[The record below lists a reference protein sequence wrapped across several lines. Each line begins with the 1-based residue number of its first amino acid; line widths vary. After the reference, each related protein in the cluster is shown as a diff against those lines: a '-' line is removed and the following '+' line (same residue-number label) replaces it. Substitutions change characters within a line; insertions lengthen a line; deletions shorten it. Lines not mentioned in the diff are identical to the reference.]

1 MYSIIRTDIR
11 NILRDPSLLLI
22 FFVPFIILVLLRLGF
37 PALQSVW
44 PDVDKY
50 ATIGLAMMCITVA
63 IMPGIAVAFAMLDE
77 KDNNLDTVL
86 QILPVSFKRITWYR
100 MVTIFGFGFLSAL
113 LLLSF
118 SGIPSGNPAQK
129 FLLALLAATSA
140 PLMAII
146 PAFYAQ
152 NKIEGATYTKL
163 LNFMIMLPL
172 PAFLF
177 PGWWSW
183 LMMIF
188 PAWWIYFA
196 FTGTDNN
203 LVFVLAIAGG
213 VMLHAAAIFII
224 MKSIFKA
231 K

>member
-1 MYSIIRTDIR
+1 MYSIIRTDIK

-22 FFVPFIILVLLRLGF
+22 CFVPFLILALLRLGF
-37 PALQSVW
+37 PALQNVW
-44 PDVDKY
+44 PEADEY
-50 ATIGLAMMCITVA
+50 ASLGLAMFCITVA

-86 QILPVSFKRITWYR
+86 QILPVSYKKITWYR
-100 MVTIFGFGFLSAL
+100 MGLIFGFGFISAML
-113 LLLSF
+113 LLIF
-118 SGIPSGNPAQK
+118 SGIPSGNTVQK
-129 FLLALLAATSA
+129 FLLAILTASSA

-146 PAFYAQ
+146 PAFFAQ

-163 LNFMIMLPL
+163 LNFLIILPL

-177 PGWWSW
+177 PGLWSW
-183 LMMIF
+183 FMMIF

-203 LVFVLAIAGG
+203 LIFILAIAGG
-213 VMLHAAAIFII
+213 IIVHTAAIFIL
-224 MKSIFKA
+224 MRKIFKA